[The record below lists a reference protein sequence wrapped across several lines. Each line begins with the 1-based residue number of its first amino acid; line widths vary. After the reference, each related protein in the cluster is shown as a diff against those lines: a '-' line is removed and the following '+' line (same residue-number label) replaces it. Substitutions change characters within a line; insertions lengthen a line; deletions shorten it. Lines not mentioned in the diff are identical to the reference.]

1 MNNNEETEDKLF
13 SAIDVNRLEG
23 DSKKLLEY
31 VSLEM
36 KKQFKKLHSALEISQ
51 QKFKLLKMKIYE

>member
-36 KKQFKKLHSALEISQ
+36 KKQFKKLHSAL
-51 QKFKLLKMKIYE
+51 